1 MLRKVQ
7 FASTLCAALS
17 VAGAASAQSDEDAE
31 ATRPTSEGGTVSAT
45 FENDIF
51 GGTDR
56 NYTNGVRFDYVTPK
70 NDLPFWARFARDQL
84 TPVVPAADWYASY
97 AIGQNMY
104 TPSDITLDVPPADDR
119 PYAGFL
125 YASFG
130 LAADTGGELDSFALE
145 IGVIGDGSFAE
156 QTQKFVHELV
166 GSPRPRGW
174 RTQIGDWP
182 GVRLLYEKKYRYG
195 SQFHLGFL
203 PFQADIAPHFN
214 VSLGNVDT
222 SAGAGLTVR
231 IGDDLVDDYGPPR
244 VRPAV
249 SGPGFFE
256 GSGGFGWTA
265 FAGVEA
271 RAVAYNGFIQ
281 GAPFTDDSN
290 VHPSR
295 IVGDVQA
302 GLSLQYGNVELT
314 YTHVV
319 RTPEFTERKKLS
331 MFGSLN
337 LRTKF

>member
-1 MLRKVQ
+1 MN
-7 FASTLCAALS
+7 SS
-17 VAGAASAQSDEDAE
+17 VVRVRAAGA
-31 ATRPTSEGGTVSAT
+31 RRSAT
-45 FENDIF
+45 
-51 GGTDR
+51 GR
-56 NYTNGVRFDYVTPK
+56 
-70 NDLPFWARFARDQL
+70 AFACFTR
-84 TPVVPAADWYASY
+84 
-97 AIGQNMY
+97 
-104 TPSDITLDVPPADDR
+104 R
-119 PYAGFL
+119 
-125 YASFG
+125 
-130 LAADTGGELDSFALE
+130 
-145 IGVIGDGSFAE
+145 
-156 QTQKFVHELV
+156 
-166 GSPRPRGW
+166 
-174 RTQIGDWP
+174 
-182 GVRLLYEKKYRYG
+182 KYRYG
-195 SQFHLGFL
+195 SQFQLGFL

-231 IGDDLVDDYGPPR
+231 IGDDLVNDYGPPR

-256 GSGGFGWTA
+256 GSRGFGWTA

-290 VHPSR
+290 VRPNR

-302 GLSLQYGNVELT
+302 GLSLQYGDVELT

-331 MFGSLN
+331 IFGSLN